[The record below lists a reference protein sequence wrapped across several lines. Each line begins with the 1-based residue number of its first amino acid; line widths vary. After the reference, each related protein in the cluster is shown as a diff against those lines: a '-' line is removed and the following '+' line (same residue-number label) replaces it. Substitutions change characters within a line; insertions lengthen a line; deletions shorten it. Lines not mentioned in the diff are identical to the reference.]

1 MQTGCGGEWSIKTK
15 AYKYPWW
22 LWNFV
27 TVMMTSTS
35 PVYSELVQVR
45 PGGNNYRDRASIQ
58 WEVGDCM
65 KTIKNLFAATRLKQ
79 EFADRRKKLYRV
91 AYSWCHN
98 TSLADDLVQ
107 ETMLKAMRNA
117 DSLRNQATLDTWLYR
132 ILLNNWH
139 DYLRVQGRNVELY
152 DVGDESQ
159 PEHADNYQQSQIVS
173 RVRSSVERLPM
184 SLREVVTLADFAGF
198 SYAEIAEIVDIPIG
212 TVMSRLYRARQNLK
226 EQLLDL
232 AGEGKLPVKLLRVK

>member
-1 MQTGCGGEWSIKTK
+1 
-15 AYKYPWW
+15 
-22 LWNFV
+22 
-27 TVMMTSTS
+27 
-35 PVYSELVQVR
+35 
-45 PGGNNYRDRASIQ
+45 
-58 WEVGDCM
+58 M
-65 KTIKNLFAATRLKQ
+65 KKLTNLFAAARLKQ
-79 EFADRRKKLYRV
+79 EFADRRTKLYRV

-98 TSLADDLVQ
+98 SALADDLVQ
-107 ETMLKAMRNA
+107 ETMLKAIKKV

-152 DVGDESQ
+152 DLGDESQ
-159 PEHADNYQQSQIVS
+159 LEHADNYQQSQIVG

-212 TVMSRLYRARQNLK
+212 TVMSRLYRARQKLK

-232 AGEGKLPVKLLRVK
+232 AGEGKLPVKLMRVK